1 MYFCMAYRPRPRIDM
16 PSNDY
21 DYAFLLLARLHI
33 WPGFA
38 SPVISLMGFLF
49 AAIFFMSVCVT
60 RLANASLHSFLH
72 TFAAIDVIDTL
83 NDLSAI
89 VFWFRKR
96 GNGVRA
102 CQLEQGVYNDWFV
115 VHDLIETS

>member
-1 MYFCMAYRPRPRIDM
+1 
-16 PSNDY
+16 
-21 DYAFLLLARLHI
+21 
-33 WPGFA
+33 
-38 SPVISLMGFLF
+38 MGFLF

-60 RLANASLHSFLH
+60 RLANVSLHSFLH
-72 TFAAIDVIDTL
+72 TFAAIDVIDIRHT
-83 NDLSAI
+83 AI